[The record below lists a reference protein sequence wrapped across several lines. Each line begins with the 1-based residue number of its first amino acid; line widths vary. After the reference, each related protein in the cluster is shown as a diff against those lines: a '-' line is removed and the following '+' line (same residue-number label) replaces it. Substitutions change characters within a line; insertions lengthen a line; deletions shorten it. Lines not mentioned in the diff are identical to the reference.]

1 MIDIYLIVFLIIGFI
16 VYKNNILNKIGFKNI
31 INHLWFIIPIITMY
45 LEKDSISKL
54 LHYPNKRTIRNIS
67 ATTKKVIAS
76 NQQWHCNICKNIL
89 DASYE
94 VDHIIP
100 LYKGG
105 NNELYNLQA
114 LCRNCHGMKTIN
126 DNLNI

>member
-1 MIDIYLIVFLIIGFI
+1 MIDIYIILFLIVIFI
-16 VYKNNILNKIGFKNI
+16 VYKGNLIPKIGFKNVI
-31 INHLWFIIPIITMY
+31 TNLWYIIPIITMY

-54 LHYPNKRTIRNIS
+54 LYSPNKKIKRNITS
-67 ATTKKVIAS
+67 TTKKVVAS
-76 NQQWHCNICKNIL
+76 NQQWYCNMCKNML

>member
-1 MIDIYLIVFLIIGFI
+1 
-16 VYKNNILNKIGFKNI
+16 
-31 INHLWFIIPIITMY
+31 MY

-54 LHYPNKRTIRNIS
+54 LYSPNKKIKRNITS
-67 ATTKKVIAS
+67 TTKKVVAS
-76 NQQWHCNICKNIL
+76 NQQWYCNMCKNML

>member
-1 MIDIYLIVFLIIGFI
+1 
-16 VYKNNILNKIGFKNI
+16 
-31 INHLWFIIPIITMY
+31 MY

-54 LHYPNKRTIRNIS
+54 LHLPNKRIKRNIT
-67 ATTKKVIAS
+67 ATTKKVIAA

-105 NNELYNLQA
+105 NNELHNLQA